1 MPDSLTELRDPHSEV
16 GLAELVQALYHL
28 RPTDSKARDVISAAL
43 GFAPPNAADEI
54 DSKVESGPEDEEIDG
69 ATSDPDI
76 PVDSTEAEVPAEG
89 EPERARLEMLDP
101 VRVETVTVELLF
113 GAPIP
118 TDIDALD
125 SSSPA
130 GPPPER
136 LSLLRPQW
144 FRGVAGAMLATSQPS
159 RDIDWKFLE
168 RRLVRGLP
176 IEKLPWQPR
185 PTLKRGVQVLLD
197 QSESMQPF
205 SRDGTDLITRLRR
218 LIGQRSVRTWSFQLD
233 PWRPA
238 ASQWKWLSSA
248 PQTFAADTPLL
259 IVSDFGIARGGAR
272 GAEPWQEIVRRAEQ
286 RRCPIVALIP
296 APQSS
301 WPEWLPQIAP
311 YAFVWDR
318 ETSPQIVRRALLR
331 IH

>member
-1 MPDSLTELRDPHSEV
+1 MPDSPRELRHPRSEV
-16 GLAELVQALYHL
+16 GLAELVQALHHL
-28 RPTDSKARDVISAAL
+28 RPTDSKTRDVISAAL

-54 DSKVESGPEDEEIDG
+54 DSEIEPRPDDQEING
-69 ATSDPDI
+69 ATSDPGVL
-76 PVDSTEAEVPAEG
+76 VDSTEVEVPAEG

-101 VRVETVTVELLF
+101 VRVETVTVEQLF

-118 TDIDALD
+118 KDIDALD
-125 SSSPA
+125 SSTA
-130 GPPPER
+130 AEPPPER
-136 LSLLRPQW
+136 LSLLRPHW

-159 RDIDWKFLE
+159 RDIDWQFLE

-205 SRDGTDLITRLRR
+205 SRDGIDLITRLRR

-238 ASQWKWLSSA
+238 ASQWKWISSA
-248 PQTFAADTPLL
+248 SQSFTADTPLL
-259 IVSDFGIARGGAR
+259 IVSDFGIARGAR

-286 RRCPIVALIP
+286 RRCPLVALIP
-296 APQSS
+296 APQPS
-301 WPEWLPQIAP
+301 WPEWLPQIVP
-311 YAFVWDR
+311 NAFVWDQ